1 MHVVAGTIGSI
12 NAEIPLASLRSKPI
26 VLQLDEVYLVLALA
40 GENAEDAAKTQV
52 LTDLSFLI
60 GEGYI
65 ANLPDGRLFA
75 QPILSSQA
83 QAKEEAANDEAAD
96 EAK

>member
-1 MHVVAGTIGSI
+1 MAK
-12 NAEIPLASLRSKPI
+12 LFDSLDRKPA
-26 VLQLDEVYLVLALA
+26 QQAKDLVLALA

>member
-1 MHVVAGTIGSI
+1 
-12 NAEIPLASLRSKPI
+12 
-26 VLQLDEVYLVLALA
+26 
-40 GENAEDAAKTQV
+40 V

-96 EAK
+96 ENK

>member
-1 MHVVAGTIGSI
+1 MAKIFD
-12 NAEIPLASLRSKPI
+12 ALDRKPAQHAKDI
-26 VLQLDEVYLVLALA
+26 VLSIA
-40 GENAEDAAKTQV
+40 GEQAEDAAKTAV
-52 LTDLSFLI
+52 LADLSFLI

-83 QAKEEAANDEAAD
+83 QAKEEAANDDATE
-96 EAK
+96 ESK